1 MTSDPQQAEVQMEE
15 ISLEDPSSVQD
26 ENIENKEKLI
36 SKEEMAETIETEQE
50 RIEKATKQS
59 GFGADYIK
67 SALFGG
73 LDGITTVFVSVAT
86 VYSGNVAT
94 IVVLIIGLAKLLSG
108 AISYVIG
115 YCQG

>member
-1 MTSDPQQAEVQMEE
+1 MSRPQEEPKMEE
-15 ISLEDPSSVQD
+15 ISLEDPSSID
-26 ENIENKEKLI
+26 DNIRKTEKLI
-36 SKEEMAETIETEQE
+36 SKDADMPNTIETEQQ

-86 VYSGNVAT
+86 VYSGNVGM
-94 IVVLIIGLAKLLSG
+94 IVVLIIGMAKLLSG

-115 YCQG
+115 RCTS